1 MSDRHLILQGL
12 NVARDDIDAIAKL
25 TQAQEILWS
34 QPKLCKLL
42 NASPHAELEQR
53 CQSLRL
59 DYAFVPID
67 SKLSDIKLVAMDMD
81 STLINIESL
90 DEIADYVGL
99 KHEVAAI
106 TQRSMQGEVDFA
118 ESLRQRVAL
127 LKGLDASALERV
139 YQERLQ
145 LNLGAEQLIASLKKQ
160 GIKTLLV
167 SGGFTHFTERLKQRL
182 GLDYAFANKLEI
194 VAGKLTGNLQGP
206 MLDAD
211 AKARCVLEIGR
222 KHGFQLPTQALAIG
236 DGANDCAMFSV
247 VGIGVA
253 YHAKVV
259 LQQQATYRIDHVGLD
274 GILNLFAS

>member
-99 KHEVAAI
+99 KHEVVAI
-106 TQRSMQGEVDFA
+106 TQRSMRGEVDFS

-127 LKGLDASALERV
+127 LKGLDASALELV

-145 LNLGAEQLIASLKKQ
+145 FNPGAEQLIASLKKQ

-236 DGANDCAMFSV
+236 DGANDRAMFSV

>member
-99 KHEVAAI
+99 KHEVAVI

-236 DGANDCAMFSV
+236 DGANDRAMFSV

>member
-53 CQSLRL
+53 CRSLKL
-59 DYAFVPID
+59 DYAFVPAD

-99 KHEVAAI
+99 KHEVAVI

-127 LKGLDASALERV
+127 LKGLDASALELV

-145 LNLGAEQLIASLKKQ
+145 LNPGAEQLIASLKKQ

-236 DGANDCAMFSV
+236 DGANDRAMFSV